1 MNLPYDTNAS
11 NAIAV
16 QHLIQ
21 LPTLSLKPE
30 VTFYVQFFNYLL
42 HQTEI
47 THSLAPIYQCIFSV
61 SSLPCPWLAFPPLSI
76 ILSTCSSHS
85 LPHTLIQGGS
95 FRDWSEKPSS
105 LYKSSWLLIPSVCCS
120 ELSGKKP
127 GVFWLFAQLPVEQN
141 LGPCLGTTSA
151 QIVHITYQSLGQGMN
166 RLILNLRLPRITA
179 FCNSVLKFLK
189 MQSFSGWQRVK
200 AFCLSTRELP
210 RCPHKPG
217 QNLIGPFTA
226 SLCQVLLLHTY

>member
-1 MNLPYDTNAS
+1 MNLPSDTNAS

-61 SSLPCPWLAFPPLSI
+61 SSLPCPWLASPPLSI
-76 ILSTCSSHS
+76 ILNTCSSHS

-105 LYKSSWLLIPSVCCS
+105 LYKSSWFFIPYS
-120 ELSGKKP
+120 
-127 GVFWLFAQLPVEQN
+127 
-141 LGPCLGTTSA
+141 
-151 QIVHITYQSLGQGMN
+151 
-166 RLILNLRLPRITA
+166 
-179 FCNSVLKFLK
+179 
-189 MQSFSGWQRVK
+189 
-200 AFCLSTRELP
+200 FCLLFWTIWEETRGFLIICTAPSGAKSWSLPGHYFSTNSTYYLP
-210 RCPHKPG
+210 IIRTGNEQTDFK
-217 QNLIGPFTA
+217 LKIT
-226 SLCQVLLLHTY
+226 